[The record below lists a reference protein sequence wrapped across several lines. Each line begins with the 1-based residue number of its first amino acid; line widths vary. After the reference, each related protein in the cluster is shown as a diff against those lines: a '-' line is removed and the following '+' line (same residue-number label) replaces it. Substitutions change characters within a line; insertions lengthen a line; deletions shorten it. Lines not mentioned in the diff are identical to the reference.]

1 MFTNQALNNTVARR
15 AQDLGQIVPQR
26 ARTAAEKDNED
37 IDDAVSRQI
46 AYRQETEKSWL
57 YFCMFPDLYEPKR
70 MPSLF
75 PVPTHV
81 IRRQRVFNITQ
92 VAAGNTIYCLWKPE
106 GLPQLSAG
114 LGISANY
121 AFLGGFR
128 PVFDFTEATSSQL
141 YSTNTD
147 VQSPAVSSYYT
158 PSVTCEVDQGT
169 GALSFTN
176 VAHGGVR
183 MIGAFCEIEYVGT
196 LENHSG
202 MIECGLHLASA
213 NSLYDVSCPHLMDQ
227 TEMIQSPFYRKFKP
241 LDGCRVVWFP
251 VDNADFEFNE
261 YATDYQ
267 SRMLTL
273 DGNPGAQITS
283 VNVGANDVR
292 NYSQAYGPLKKT
304 VRPEWAI
311 NISGLQ
317 VGQAV
322 RVHMCAYYET
332 VPDESYRDLF
342 LPKRTREYT
351 DPAKVKSAATILAQ
365 QGVVAT
371 PAKTSGSWSNIAA
384 GIGKAIDVVATGLG
398 MAGLTSA
405 GALLG
410 GPGGMIAGASLGG
423 LLSAYGSKNSMS
435 LE

>member
-1 MFTNQALNNTVARR
+1 MFTNQALNTAVARR
-15 AQDLGQIVPQR
+15 QELGTVVPQR
-26 ARTAAEKDNED
+26 ARALADKEEEEGVTTLVQKQLDYQ
-37 IDDAVSRQI
+37 R
-46 AYRQETEKSWL
+46 ETDKSWL
-57 YFCMFPDLYEPKR
+57 YFCMFPDLYDPKR

-75 PVPTHV
+75 PVPTHI

-92 VAAGNTIYCLWKPE
+92 SVAGNTIYCLWKPE
-106 GLPQLSAG
+106 GIPQLSAG
-114 LGISANY
+114 LGVSANY
-121 AFLGGFR
+121 AVLGGFR
-128 PVFDFTEATSSQL
+128 SVFNFVENSSSVA
-141 YSTNTD
+141 YGNNFD
-147 VQSPAVSSYYT
+147 NQSAAVSSYYG
-158 PSVTCEVDQGT
+158 PAVVADVDGS
-169 GALSFTN
+169 GNLAYTN

-213 NSLYDVSCPHLMDQ
+213 NSLYDVSQPHLMDQ

-251 VDNADFEFNE
+251 IDNADFEFNE

-267 SRMLTL
+267 SRMLVL
-273 DGNPGAQITS
+273 DNGNQITS
-283 VNVGANDVR
+283 GNVGATDWR
-292 NYSQAYGPLKKT
+292 QYSNAYGPLKK
-304 VRPEWAI
+304 VARPEWAI

-317 VGQAV
+317 VGQSV

-332 VPDESYRDLF
+332 IPDEAYRDLY

-351 DPAKVKSAATILAQ
+351 DPAKVKTASTILAQ

-371 PAKTSGSWSNIAA
+371 PAKTSGSWSSIASA
-384 GIGKAIDVVATGLG
+384 VGKAIDAVSVGVGIAGLSGMGLG
-398 MAGLTSA
+398 LPALT
-405 GALLG
+405 LG
-410 GPGGMIAGASLGG
+410 GAIGGISGV
-423 LLSAYGSKNSMS
+423 LSAYSGSNKMS

>member
-26 ARTAAEKDNED
+26 ARTVAEKDNED
-37 IDDAVSRQI
+37 IDDAVSRQV

-92 VAAGNTIYCLWKPE
+92 AVAGNTIYCIWKPE
-106 GLPQLSAG
+106 GIPQLTG
-114 LGISANY
+114 TLGVSANY
-121 AFLGGFR
+121 AVLGGFR
-128 PVFDFTEATSSQL
+128 PVFDFVEASASQL
-141 YSTNTD
+141 YPNNTD
-147 VQSPAVSSYYT
+147 AQNVAVSSYYT
-158 PSVTCEVDQGT
+158 PSVVAEVDQGT
-169 GALSFTN
+169 GALSYTN

-202 MIECGLHLASA
+202 MIECGLHLASS
-213 NSLYDVSCPHLMDQ
+213 NSLFDCSVPHLMDQ

-261 YATDYQ
+261 YATDYN
-267 SRMLTL
+267 SRTL
-273 DGNPGAQITS
+273 WRDDSVQIIAGNVATTNFLS
-283 VNVGANDVR
+283 
-292 NYSQAYGPLKKT
+292 YSGAYGPLKKT

-332 VPDESYRDLF
+332 IPDESHRDLF
-342 LPKRTREYT
+342 LPKRTREYS

-384 GIGKAIDVVATGLG
+384 GIGKAIDAVATGLG
-398 MAGLTSA
+398 MAGLTTA
-405 GALLG
+405 GGLLG
-410 GPGGMIAGASLGG
+410 GPGGMIAGAGLGG

>member
-1 MFTNQALNNTVARR
+1 MLTREFNQLNNRSGT
-15 AQDLGQIVPQR
+15 QR
-26 ARTAAEKDNED
+26 PKALTEEEDRGEEYYKNEYEKLMESFRNG
-37 IDDAVSRQI
+37 
-46 AYRQETEKSWL
+46 EKSWL
-57 YFCMFPDLYEPKR
+57 HFCMFPDLYEPKR
-70 MPSLF
+70 MPSMF
-75 PVPTHV
+75 PVPTHI

-92 VAAGNTIYCLWKPE
+92 VTSGNTIYCLWKPE

-141 YSTNTD
+141 YPNNTD
-147 VQSPAVSSYYT
+147 VQSPAISSYYT
-158 PSVTCEVDQGT
+158 PAVVAEVDQGN
-169 GALSFTN
+169 GALAFTN

-213 NSLYDVSCPHLMDQ
+213 NSLYDVSVPHLMDQ

-261 YATDYQ
+261 YATDHQ
-267 SRMLTL
+267 SRLLTT
-273 DGNPGAQITS
+273 DGNPGTQITG
-283 VNVGANDVR
+283 VNVGAIDVR
-292 NYSQAYGPLKKT
+292 NYSASFGPLKKT

-317 VGQAV
+317 VGQSV

-332 VPDESYRDLF
+332 VPDETYKDLY

-365 QGVVAT
+365 QGVIAT

-384 GIGKAIDVVATGLG
+384 GIGKAIDAVSTGLG
-398 MAGLTSA
+398 ISGLAAAGAFAGGPVGMAG
-405 GALLG
+405 GA
-410 GPGGMIAGASLGG
+410 ALGG
-423 LLSAYGSKNSMS
+423 LLSGFSTGSKMLSEM
-435 LE
+435 